1 MMLISRVLLS
11 TLMFATGVTVAC
23 LQALVYI
30 VFRPFSQQL
39 FRYINAQIAVLF
51 WLQLV
56 WLAEW
61 WAGIDMRIYAPNE
74 SVAQNLEQDHKV
86 ILGNHRSDIDWLL
99 GWVVAQ
105 KFGSLEVCS
114 FTIFAAF

>member
-1 MMLISRVLLS
+1 MLGAARVLLS
-11 TLMFATGVTVAC
+11 SLMFITGLVVSV
-23 LQALVYI
+23 LQLLAYVLL
-30 VFRPFSQQL
+30 RPFSQRL
-39 FRYINAQIAVLF
+39 FRRVNANIAVLF

-61 WAGIDMRIYAPNE
+61 WANIDMRIFAE
-74 SVAQNLEQDHKV
+74 HDEDVTSLKHEHKV

-105 KFGSLEVCS
+105 KLGTLEVCVCVCVR
-114 FTIFAAF
+114 A